1 MVDERQA
8 AIEDIRHDFDAR
20 FYAGQN
26 VIAGMR
32 LSHFFDDIVVTEP
45 QQHAFKS
52 DGSQLCYS
60 SLHKSQL
67 DYVLLGIQLIR
78 NGYPAPR
85 YIAGKNLFIP
95 HITRDYLKKCG
106 AICLDRERVMR
117 RDRVYIRAFSDYLR
131 DDVLG
136 AGENLLFFP
145 EGGRSYDGRVGR
157 PATGIYDSILEVC
170 RRDDRRMR
178 IVPIA
183 LTYDGV
189 VEAASFPLLLRSK
202 RMKSLWKRKLYY
214 YVVDIGQILIQY
226 IRNRRVCG
234 TVYIDLLPPV
244 DVGDYAGDRRAKV
257 ELARDVLDRQR
268 GAVRVTARSLLA
280 TALGDAARISRT
292 DLTDRVGNLLDE
304 VRERGLPVTRQVSAF
319 LEPGADRAH
328 VVRRLVGTPDRLVE
342 EEDGVVS
349 ARRPEVLRY
358 YHHTTA
364 HHFESA
370 T

>member
-8 AIEDIRHDFDAR
+8 AIEDIRHDFNAR
-20 FYAGQN
+20 FYAAQN
-26 VIAGMR
+26 VIAGLR
-32 LSHFFDDIVVTEP
+32 LTHFFEDVVVTEP
-45 QQHAFKS
+45 ERNGFKT

-145 EGGRSYDGRVGR
+145 EGGRSYDGRVGK

-170 RRDDRRMR
+170 RRGERRMR

-189 VEAASFPLLLRSK
+189 VEAASFPLLRRSK
-202 RMKSLWKRKLYY
+202 RMRSLWKRKLYY
-214 YVVDIGQILIQY
+214 YVVDVGQILIQY
-226 IRNRRVCG
+226 LRNRRVCG

-244 DVGDYAGDRRAKV
+244 DVGDYAGERRAKV
-257 ELARDVLDRQR
+257 DLARDVRDRKR
-268 GAVRVTARSLLA
+268 RAVRVTARSLLA
-280 TALGDAARISRT
+280 TAMDEADRLPRL
-292 DLTDRVGNLLDE
+292 DLASRVGDLLDE
-304 VRERGLPVTRQVSAF
+304 VRDRDIPVTRQVETF
-319 LEPGADRAH
+319 LAPGANRARLLRML
-328 VVRRLVGTPDRLVE
+328 VRTPDRLVE
-342 EEDGVVS
+342 AEDGSVT

-358 YHHTTA
+358 YRHTTA
-364 HHFESA
+364 HHFEPGS
-370 T
+370 